1 LKIQQFRYL
10 RGPNVHA
17 PCPILEITVAADA
30 AFAQRVIDLQ
40 RQAGVAASFQRVL
53 PNMIAV
59 ECPIESLGRAAA
71 EMAAT
76 GTVDVQTLKH
86 LEYAER
92 LPSSTAVVYH
102 AARRRNIPARKLSS
116 EYGRFLMLGHGSRQ
130 HRCQASEP
138 DSVSAVARTASTDK
152 YLAKQLMTA
161 AGVPVP
167 VGRIVDTVEDAWKAA
182 GELGFPLAIKPQD
195 SDLQIGVSL
204 DLTTREQ
211 VEAAFKLAQENSRW
225 VLVEQFAPGVEHRVL
240 VVDGKI
246 VAVTSIDP
254 PLVMGDDVHTV
265 QQLIDEVNSDPRRG
279 DDSSGKPWHKLKL
292 DDIAIGVLRDQRLTI
307 ASVPAKGQR
316 VLVRRQ
322 PPYFKHGGNLVD
334 LTDVIHPS
342 IVAHCAAACEAL
354 QLRVAGL
361 DVVVVDIR
369 QPLEPQRGVVVEINA
384 GPGLWLHLAPWASS
398 PRPVGDAIVASMF
411 PPGDEGRI
419 PVIAL
424 VTDGSTDIDAITAAL
439 PGRLVGI
446 ATGDT
451 IHVAGRQWPITGNP
465 HERAQQLF
473 QYPGIELAVLQTT
486 PDELLEHGFG
496 NDRCEAAVVQVPE
509 GDFMAAVRHS
519 LVPGSA
525 VVGSW
530 DEVKVAGLPVK

>member
-1 LKIQQFRYL
+1 VRRTPNLISLVLVVVLAGLLFGACRAGPDEAGDADASVPALDGSTTSEAPPSTTTTSEPASPPSTVYAPDTIEGRIEADYL
-10 RGPNVHA
+10 AAWDAYAEACATADTSP
-17 PCPILEITVAADA
+17 LEHFYADA
-30 AFAQRVIDLQ
+30 A
-40 RQAGVAASFQRVL
+40 
-53 PNMIAV
+53 
-59 ECPIESLGRAAA
+59 LG
-71 EMAAT
+71 
-76 GTVDVQTLKH
+76 
-86 LEYAER
+86 Y
-92 LPSSTAVVYH
+92 
-102 AARRRNIPARKLSS
+102 
-116 EYGRFLMLGHGSRQ
+116 
-130 HRCQASEP
+130 
-138 DSVSAVARTASTDK
+138 
-152 YLAKQLMTA
+152 
-161 AGVPVP
+161 
-167 VGRIVDTVEDAWKAA
+167 
-182 GELGFPLAIKPQD
+182 
-195 SDLQIGVSL
+195 
-204 DLTTREQ
+204 REQ
-211 VEAAFKLAQENSRW
+211 N
-225 VLVEQFAPGVEHRVL
+225 
-240 VVDGKI
+240 
-246 VAVTSIDP
+246 
-254 PLVMGDDVHTV
+254 V

-292 DDIAIGVLRDQRLTI
+292 DDIAIGVLQAQRLTI

-496 NDRCEAAVVQVPE
+496 NDRCEAAVVQVPA